1 MSDADHLP
9 ARVAALPNS
18 EKLLLIDTP
27 PGVIE
32 MRTHVPEWLVENS
45 ARSGLITRIGGH
57 AWKLTK
63 AGEAA
68 REALLAR

>member
-1 MSDADHLP
+1 MTDNFP

-18 EKLLLIDTP
+18 EKLLLIDTT
-27 PGVIE
+27 PGVVA
-32 MRTHVPEWLVENS
+32 MRAHVPEWLVENS
-45 ARSGLITRIGGH
+45 AKSGLITRIGGH
-57 AWKLTK
+57 AWKLTE